1 MALNCLEV
9 SSSILK
15 LDKAKLLVSNI
26 STLSKE
32 IVGIGGVIE
41 LIVTLTVSTSAL
53 PS

>member
-15 LDKAKLLVSNI
+15 LDKALLLVSSI

-32 IVGIGGVIE
+32 TVGVGGVIE
-41 LIVTLTVSTSAL
+41 LIVTLTVSRSDL